1 MRLAIPFAVADI
13 SALARS
19 LEADLAELGH
29 PPKHLEM
36 LNMLAK
42 AAGYGNF
49 QHLRASREAEA
60 KLLPP
65 EPVGPPADLRK
76 VARVGNFFDADGVLM
91 SWPAKTGLQELCVW
105 VFWSRLPAA
114 SVFDERQISD
124 MLRDWH
130 DFGDHALLRRTLVT
144 MGLVQRTVDG
154 REYRRIEQKPP
165 AELEPLLAV
174 LADKAKRAGKP
185 V

>member
-1 MRLAIPFAVADI
+1 MRLAIPFAVTDI

-19 LEADLAELGH
+19 LETELSELGRT
-29 PPKHLEM
+29 PKHLEM

-49 QHLRASREAEA
+49 QHFRASREAEA

-65 EPVGPPADLRK
+65 EPIGPPADLKK
-76 VARVGNFFDADGVLM
+76 VSRVGNFFDEQGVLL
-91 SWPAKTGLQELCVW
+91 SWPAKTGLQELCIW
-105 VFWSRLPAA
+105 VFWSRIPAA
-114 SVFDERQISD
+114 EIFNERQISD

-144 MGLVQRTVDG
+144 MGLVERTVDG
-154 REYRRIEQKPP
+154 REYKRIEQKPP
-165 AELEPLLAV
+165 AELEPLLAL
-174 LADKAKRAGKP
+174 LAEKARRAGKP
-185 V
+185 A

>member
-13 SALARS
+13 SALART
-19 LEADLAELGH
+19 LEAELTSLGRS
-29 PPKHLEM
+29 PKHLEM

-42 AAGYGNF
+42 AAGYSNF
-49 QHLRASREAEA
+49 QHFRATAEAEA

-65 EPVGPPADLRK
+65 EPQGPPPDLRK
-76 VARVGNFFDADGVLM
+76 VARVGNFFDAQGTLE
-91 SWPAKTGLQELCVW
+91 SWPAKTGLQELCIW
-105 VFWSRLPAA
+105 VFWSRIPAG
-114 SVFDERQISD
+114 SVFNEGQISY

-144 MGLVQRTVDG
+144 MGLVERTVDG
-154 REYRRIEQKPP
+154 REYKRIEQKPP

-174 LADKAKRAGKP
+174 LAEKAQRASS
-185 V
+185 